1 MQDLTAGF
9 FGTGIVTRD
18 PDSHPKACGFLHG
31 VIRCTWKEG
40 LTASPLLG
48 HSCSCLE
55 PEARVPHHPLRSAG
69 DVLLSLRLQNQA
81 SLCGQAAAWGGR
93 WGQPAGLGTAA
104 SGEISRK
111 TLTQPFCQRR
121 CSKGNQKSPQG
132 GLGFEC

>member
-1 MQDLTAGF
+1 MQDLTADF

-81 SLCGQAAAWGGR
+81 SLCGQAAAGEADGAS
-93 WGQPAGLGTAA
+93 QLDLGLLLP
-104 SGEISRK
+104 EK
-111 TLTQPFCQRR
+111 FPE
-121 CSKGNQKSPQG
+121 KH
-132 GLGFEC
+132 